1 MLTNWIKRSDN
12 KILLLVL
19 LLVSLKFISFFAYG
33 EKLLRLFEPWLILS
47 ILFLFMYKYPKT
59 SLVLKGF
66 ILLAVV
72 GDLSG
77 LFDVKIKGIEIATMA
92 YCLGYLCLIYE
103 SILRI
108 KKVKINLLIGAY
120 LVFVFCVNAYF
131 IYVLYDIF
139 KLASLNNLE
148 LTFIVIRMVS
158 LFLFALFSFT
168 LYLSSETRYSIL
180 LLLMSI
186 SLIFS
191 DVIYLINEY
200 YLYFWIFD
208 FTSKFLYLITFYCLY
223 LYVSGYYNSKE
234 KVELKE
240 AFT

>member
-1 MLTNWIKRSDN
+1 MLPNWIKRSDN

-47 ILFLFMYKYPKT
+47 ILFLFIYNYPKT

-66 ILLAVV
+66 ILFAVI
-72 GDLSG
+72 GDITG
-77 LFDVKIKGIEIATMA
+77 LFDMTIKGIEIASIA
-92 YCLGYLCLIYE
+92 YSLGYICLIYE
-103 SILRI
+103 AIFRI
-108 KKVKINLLIGAY
+108 KKIKINLLIGAY
-120 LVFVFCVNAYF
+120 LVFVFCINAYF

-139 KLASLNNLE
+139 KLAIVNDME
-148 LTFIVIRMVS
+148 LILIVVRLVA
-158 LFLFALFSFT
+158 LLLFALFSFT

-180 LLLMSI
+180 MLLMSI

-191 DVIYLINEY
+191 DVLYLINEY

-208 FTSKFLYLITFYCLY
+208 LVSKFLYLVTFYCLY
-223 LYVSGYYNSKE
+223 LYVSGYYMSKSE
-234 KVELKE
+234 SKLKE
-240 AFT
+240 ALT